1 MCALFGWLNCG
12 SVLPHKV
19 LKKFTQELAN
29 AAEERGTDA
38 SGISYVNKG
47 RISIYKKPK
56 PAHKV
61 KFNLPENTTAVM
73 GHTRLTTQGN
83 QKFNFNNH
91 PFYGKA
97 DKEFA
102 FAHNGVLYND
112 TILREKKALPKT
124 HIETDSYVAVQLI
137 EKQKKLNFESLK
149 SMAEDVQ
156 GNFTFT
162 ILDQNN
168 KLYFVKGSSPM
179 FLIHFEKL
187 GLYAYASTES
197 IMTKALKKSGLWRY
211 KYSRILLTDGDIL
224 SINKNGKTEMSAFET
239 FSYSF
244 TNSYQLDYFSSQEE
258 ILLEMCGCFGVSEED
273 VMLLFDYGYT
283 ADDVEEMLMDFDL
296 LENTLADIKELYE
309 FEDIYE
315 YCESLQ

>member
-12 SVLPHKV
+12 GVLPHKV

-38 SGISYVNKG
+38 SGISYVNNG

-61 KFNLPENTTAVM
+61 KFNFPENTTAVM

-112 TILREKKALPKT
+112 TILREKKKLPKT

-137 EKQKKLNFESLK
+137 EKQKKLNFDTLK
-149 SMAEDVQ
+149 SMSEDVQ

-224 SINKNGKTEMSAFET
+224 SIKSKGKTEMSAFET

-244 TNSYQLDYFSSQEE
+244 SNSYQLDYFNSQEE
-258 ILLEMCGCFGVSEED
+258 VLLEMCGCFGVSEED
-273 VMLLFDYGYT
+273 VMLLLDYGYT

-309 FEDIYE
+309 FEDMYE

>member
-12 SVLPHKV
+12 GVLPHNV

-38 SGISYVNKG
+38 SGISYVSKG

-61 KFNLPENTTAVM
+61 KFNFPENTTAVM
-73 GHTRLTTQGN
+73 GHIRLTTQGN

-112 TILREKKALPKT
+112 IILREKNELPKT

-168 KLYFVKGSSPM
+168 KLYFVKGSSPI

-197 IMTKALKKSGLWRY
+197 IMLKALKKSGLWRY

-224 SINKNGKTEMSAFET
+224 SINSKGKTEMSSFET
-239 FSYSF
+239 FSHSF
-244 TNSYQLDYFSSQEE
+244 TNSYQLDYYSSQEE

-273 VMLLFDYGYT
+273 VMLLLDYGYT

-296 LENTLADIKELYE
+296 LESTLADIKELYE

-315 YCESLQ
+315 YCENLQ